1 MKLISYSWNGLGNV
15 GDDWI
20 AQTFREY
27 IEKKG
32 HQINSIT
39 EPNSQVSNSKI
50 GDLKWARYRNYFA
63 GVLKLRDQLR
73 SYDALLI
80 AGGGW
85 FAGDQSL
92 RNSIMWLLRL
102 SLCPIPVYTVGI
114 GAGPFS
120 NRWQILIFKLIKR
133 RIENFNVR
141 HIKDAE
147 HLAQLGISDFS
158 ISTDLSF
165 LAPLEY
171 SVSQSQ
177 SREKCLVILPA
188 WSKHHDSPN
197 YHEWKSTLLQ
207 KLIALKISESDMYFV
222 SFQGFPHSD
231 YDEWCDIFPRHLSV
245 QSISDVERVF
255 RGAKFVVAGRL
266 HAGLAACRYEV
277 PYINVVPYHHK
288 FMILGELGLEITS
301 SSNPNLAF
309 NAPNKVAYS
318 DRHFAAIEFIEQ
330 LMDRISTDLGRRA

>member
-1 MKLISYSWNGLGNV
+1 MKFISYSWNGLGNV

-20 AQTFREY
+20 AQSFREY

-32 HQINSIT
+32 HQINSLT
-39 EPNSQVSNSKI
+39 EPDSQVSNSKI
-50 GDLKWARYRNYFA
+50 GDLTWVRFMNNFE
-63 GVLKLRDQLR
+63 GVLKLRHQLR
-73 SYDALLI
+73 SYDALII

-92 RNSIMWLLRL
+92 RNSFMWLLRL
-102 SLCPIPVYTVGI
+102 SVCPIPVYTVGI

-141 HIKDAE
+141 HINDAE

-158 ISTDLSF
+158 VSTDLTF
-165 LAPLEY
+165 LGPLEY
-171 SVSQSQ
+171 SGLQSQ

-188 WSKHHDSPN
+188 WGKHRDFPT
-197 YHEWKSTLLQ
+197 YYEWKSTLLQ
-207 KLIALKISESDMYFV
+207 KLIELKISESDMYFV
-222 SFQGFPHSD
+222 SFQKFPHED
-231 YDEWCDIFPRHLSV
+231 YDEWCEIFPRHLLV
-245 QSISDVERVF
+245 QSISEMERVF

-277 PYINVVPYHHK
+277 PYISVVPYHQK
-288 FMILGELGLEITS
+288 FAILGELGLEITS
-301 SSNPNLAF
+301 SSKPNLEF

-318 DRHFAAIEFIEQ
+318 DRHFAAIESLEL
-330 LMDRISTDLGRRA
+330 LMDRISTDLGRQA